1 MAVPNPLDKD
11 WLRSYETLAP
21 MVVPRSSTKLA
32 QDEEFTLYNVTL
44 FKKHVQQFI
53 QKARANRFVP
63 REFTWT
69 EHGGEN
75 AKKELDNACV
85 LERKLWS
92 ETLRLARTAW
102 SDEFMAWIHIKAL
115 RVYVE
120 SVLRYGL
127 PLEYISAII
136 KVSVVFFLFLFLFL
150 LQRQPIFQGKRRKKS
165 KKKKRGRRENKNKRK
180 KGTKKHRE
188 KNRT

>member
-1 MAVPNPLDKD
+1 MAVPNPLERD

-32 QDEEFTLYNVTL
+32 QDEEFTLFNVVL
-44 FKKHVQQFI
+44 FKKDVPQFI
-53 QKARANRFVP
+53 QQARAKKFVP

-69 EHGGEN
+69 EHGSED
-75 AKKELDNACV
+75 ARKELDNACV
-85 LERKLWS
+85 LERKLLN

-136 KVSVVFFLFLFLFL
+136 KVRECVFYK
-150 LQRQPIFQGKRRKKS
+150 QPPQLHPPPLSSLKR
-165 KKKKRGRRENKNKRK
+165 KKKKMHTER
-180 KGTKKHRE
+180 
-188 KNRT
+188 

>member
-1 MAVPNPLDKD
+1 MPNPLERD

-21 MVVPRSSTKLA
+21 FVVPRSSTKLA

-44 FKKHVQQFI
+44 FKKHAPQFI
-53 QKARANRFVP
+53 QTARANKFVP

-69 EHGGEN
+69 EHGSEIV
-75 AKKELDNACV
+75 KKELDNASV

-127 PLEYISAII
+127 PLEYISAVI
-136 KVSVVFFLFLFLFL
+136 KVSCSHK
-150 LQRQPIFQGKRRKKS
+150 QPKVRKREKKGKKR
-165 KKKKRGRRENKNKRK
+165 KKKKTEKKRNRIY
-180 KGTKKHRE
+180 RE
-188 KNRT
+188 KERV

>member
-1 MAVPNPLDKD
+1 
-11 WLRSYETLAP
+11 
-21 MVVPRSSTKLA
+21 
-32 QDEEFTLYNVTL
+32 VTL
-44 FKKHVQQFI
+44 FKKHVPQFI
-53 QKARANRFVP
+53 QKARASRFVP

-69 EHGGEN
+69 EHGSEI

-136 KVSVVFFLFLFLFL
+136 KSPNAKAAQKV
-150 LQRQPIFQGKRRKKS
+150 KKQLAVYNYLGGNAFS
-165 KKKKRGRRENKNKRK
+165 KDK
-180 KGTKKHRE
+180 KGNI
-188 KNRT
+188 KNDIPGDLIAGDTAEYSAYVYYEFEIA